1 MAYLERIEPDQAQ
14 PLGEAGIASSPESG
28 FSRLEW
34 SVIRLAKKDP
44 LSTLHAPGRLRR
56 FWNWW
61 MARENSP
68 ELVNPHLE
76 ALRRMA
82 VLSWRRGFAVPA
94 EEVARFLS
102 AGFSPAQYELM
113 VTGIRSNSS
122 AS

>member
-1 MAYLERIEPDQAQ
+1 MAYLQRIETETAR
-14 PLGEAGIASSPESG
+14 PLGDPAGAFSADSG

-34 SVIRLAKKDP
+34 SVIRLARKDP
-44 LSTLHAPGRLRR
+44 LSTLRAPGRLRR

-68 ELVNPHLE
+68 ELVNTHLE

-82 VLSWRRGFAVPA
+82 VLTWRFGFSVPA

-113 VTGIRSNSS
+113 VTGIRSTSS

>member
-1 MAYLERIEPDQAQ
+1 MAYLERIETDHAQ
-14 PLGEAGIASSPESG
+14 PLADAALAPSPDSG

-34 SVIRLAKKDP
+34 SVIRLARKDG
-44 LSTLHAPGRLRR
+44 LSTLRAPGRLRR

-61 MARENSP
+61 MAQENSP

-82 VLSWRRGFAVPA
+82 VLTWRFGFAVPA
-94 EEVARFLS
+94 EEVVRFLS
-102 AGFSPAQYELM
+102 AGFSPSQYELM